1 MSYFLG
7 IDGGGTKTISYL
19 ANEKGEILGR
29 GEAGAS
35 AYHVTGIKKAVQEI
49 RRTIDQAM
57 PSGPKQIT
65 PIETACFG
73 LAGIDSQQDYDTIYQ
88 VLTEQ
93 QISQQLVLE
102 NDAVIALV
110 GGNAK
115 PYGVVLI
122 AGTGAISLGINKQGQ
137 RKRAGG
143 WGHIIGDEGSGYDI
157 AISGLTAALKAY
169 DGRGEDT
176 ILLPMFKKK
185 LALNSMEDIMEK
197 VYFSLSR
204 EEIASMAYI
213 IFQAAQ
219 KRDRVAE
226 KIIIKAGNELAQNI
240 KAVINGLQLAGE
252 EIEIP
257 LVGGVFKNESS
268 LLIDVI
274 KKKVL
279 RSAPKAKILKPR
291 FEPAIGA
298 VIMALS
304 QSGVKVDQKIMDNL
318 KRTII

>member
-1 MSYFLG
+1 MKYFLG

-19 ANEKGEILGR
+19 VNEKGEILGR

-35 AYHVTGIKKAVQEI
+35 AYHVTGIEKAAQEIKKA
-49 RRTIDQAM
+49 IDGAIQSS
-57 PSGPKQIT
+57 PEKINT
-65 PIETACFG
+65 LETACFG
-73 LAGIDSQQDYDTIYQ
+73 LAGIDSKQDYDTIYQ
-88 VLTEQ
+88 VLTKQ
-93 QISQQLVLE
+93 QIAHRIVLE

-115 PYGVVLI
+115 AYGVVLI
-122 AGTGAISLGINKQGQ
+122 AGTGAISLGINKKGQ

-143 WGHIIGDEGSGYDI
+143 WGHIIGDEGSGYYI

-169 DGRGEDT
+169 DGRGENT
-176 ILLPMFKKK
+176 VLLPMFKKK
-185 LALNSMEDIMEK
+185 LNLDKMEDIMVK

-213 IFQAAQ
+213 VFQAA
-219 KRDRVAE
+219 REGDRIAK

-240 KAVINGLQLAGE
+240 TAVINGLDLADE
-252 EIEIP
+252 EIEVP

-274 KKKVL
+274 KKNVLKV
-279 RSAPKAKILKPR
+279 APRAKIIKPK
-291 FEPAIGA
+291 FNPVIGA
-298 VIMALS
+298 VIMALYH
-304 QSGVKVDQKIMDNL
+304 SGVKVDHNTMNNL
-318 KRTII
+318 KRTEK